1 MSLSKSPTQ
10 NCKGTV
16 ISELVVLR
24 GQLLKN
30 FKGQTMVEAEKSL
43 AKLTNETNRLRNNEN
58 ALPVENSNVELST
71 LETGPN
77 RRFSNLLNIK
87 TRLAKRI
94 SKLGS
99 LENTFHR
106 IEQQNKESE
115 QTLLVSVIKALKT
128 IILNKKP
135 PLSDSEFLQMLET
148 LDMKTIDI
156 ERFVILLD
164 RRSQITATTNK
175 TDFTVITKSNH
186 TDMSMDN
193 R

>member
-1 MSLSKSPTQ
+1 
-10 NCKGTV
+10 
-16 ISELVVLR
+16 
-24 GQLLKN
+24 
-30 FKGQTMVEAEKSL
+30 MVEAEKSL